1 LFGPSSES
9 QLNAQTARD
18 NFICLVFR
26 VKFRGHWLWLG
37 FSAAPFLAQADRRGR
52 KYFTSTFIRRF
63 AMPLVSMRQLLDE
76 AAKGG
81 YGVGA
86 FNVNNMEQ
94 IQAIMEAARDTKSPV
109 IIQASRGARAYSQD
123 KFLYH
128 LMLAAAEL
136 YPEIPLVMHL
146 DHGNSFETC
155 KSAID
160 LGFTSVMM
168 DGSLKED
175 GKTPTTFDE
184 NVAVTKA
191 VVEIAH
197 AKGVTVEGEI
207 GVLGGIEDGHGA
219 GGSGLEHV
227 TDPAQAV
234 EFVAKTGVDAL
245 AIAIGTSHGAYKFSS
260 KPDGSVLKMD
270 VLMEIH
276 KRLPNVHLVMHGS
289 SSVPKELQDVINQYG
304 GKLKPTWGVPVEEI
318 QLGIRNG
325 VRKINVDTDNR
336 LAMTGAIR
344 KVFAEQPEKFD
355 PRDYNKPAREAMKKV
370 VATRMTQFGQA
381 GHAGDYAPISIEDM
395 KKYYTKAAAK

>member
-1 LFGPSSES
+1 
-9 QLNAQTARD
+9 
-18 NFICLVFR
+18 
-26 VKFRGHWLWLG
+26 
-37 FSAAPFLAQADRRGR
+37 
-52 KYFTSTFIRRF
+52 
-63 AMPLVSMRQLLDE
+63 MRQLLDE

-94 IQAIMEAARDTKSPV
+94 IQAIMEAARETRSPV
-109 IIQASRGARAYSQD
+109 IIQASRGERAYSQD

-128 LMLAAAEL
+128 LMLAASEL

-155 KSAID
+155 KSAIE

-175 GKTPTTFDE
+175 GKTPSTFEE
-184 NVAVTKA
+184 NVAVTRA

-219 GGSGLEHV
+219 GGSGLDHV
-227 TDPAQAV
+227 TDPEQAV

-245 AIAIGTSHGAYKFSS
+245 ALAIGTSHGAYKFSS

-276 KRLPNVHLVMHGS
+276 KRLPAVHLVMHGS
-289 SSVPKELQDVINQYG
+289 SSVPKDLQDVINQYG

-336 LAMTGAIR
+336 LAITGAIR
-344 KVFAEQPEKFD
+344 KVFAETPEKFD
-355 PRDYNKPAREAMKKV
+355 PRDYMKPARDAMKKV
-370 VATRMTQFGQA
+370 VALRMTQFGQA
-381 GHAGDYAPISIEDM
+381 GHAGDYAPISIEEM
-395 KKYYTKAAAK
+395 KKRYAAAAASAK